1 MRNRHI
7 RTYITRV
14 RENVPQRHP
23 ATADLMGGL
32 SVIEKDIEKKLRDGI
47 RNMIPKAK
55 CLKFV
60 SPGFS
65 GVPDRIILLPGGLVV
80 FAETKR
86 PKDSERQRQLFVQAC
101 LRRLGF
107 TVFSTV
113 DTLDK
118 VQVVIDHCY
127 HLYCVC
133 GKGYMASKGEKV

>member
-1 MRNRHI
+1 M
-7 RTYITRV
+7 
-14 RENVPQRHP
+14 
-23 ATADLMGGL
+23 
-32 SVIEKDIEKKLRDGI
+32 IEKDIERKLRDGI
-47 RNMIPKAK
+47 QNTIPKAK

-65 GVPDRIILLPGGLVV
+65 GVPDRIILLPRGMVV

-113 DTLDK
+113 DTPEKAQAVIDYCHRLYLACSTGYTTSKGDK
-118 VQVVIDHCY
+118 V
-127 HLYCVC
+127 
-133 GKGYMASKGEKV
+133 